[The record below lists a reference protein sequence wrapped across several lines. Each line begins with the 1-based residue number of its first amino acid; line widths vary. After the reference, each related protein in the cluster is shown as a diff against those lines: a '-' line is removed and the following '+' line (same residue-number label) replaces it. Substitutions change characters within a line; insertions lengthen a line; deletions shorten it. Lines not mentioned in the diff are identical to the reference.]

1 LPCGEGIER
10 TRSAGRGKN
19 AVMRW
24 LSLAMELPLL
34 WIAVS
39 AVLVGVIAAM
49 AIRRVTRRVDVDQLG
64 AVSNQWIAQHRAQ

>member
-1 LPCGEGIER
+1 M
-10 TRSAGRGKN
+10 
-19 AVMRW
+19 MRW

>member
-1 LPCGEGIER
+1 
-10 TRSAGRGKN
+10 
-19 AVMRW
+19 MRW

-39 AVLVGVIAAM
+39 AVLVGVTAAM

>member
-1 LPCGEGIER
+1 
-10 TRSAGRGKN
+10 
-19 AVMRW
+19 VMRW